1 MIDRARTLFFEL
13 FRFGI
18 VGVIGLLINIF
29 VVYAA
34 RPVLNLQ
41 LCGVLGFLVAATGTW
56 VLHRN
61 FTFKPIS
68 TKPAPIYRQWLAF
81 LTVNAAGGG
90 IYILVFYVLT
100 KESPLCLKYPFI
112 AVCAGGI
119 LGMGINFTLSKTMVF
134 SNTRYRRV
142 R

>member
-1 MIDRARTLFFEL
+1 LIDRARTLFFEL

-90 IYILVFYVLT
+90 TYILVFYVLT
-100 KESPLCLKYPFI
+100 DERESSLPQIPLHRRMRRRHPRHGHKFYAFKNHGVLKHTI
-112 AVCAGGI
+112 SQG
-119 LGMGINFTLSKTMVF
+119 
-134 SNTRYRRV
+134 
-142 R
+142 